1 MFIAALDQGTTSTR
15 CLIFDRDGNVVSQ
28 AQLEHQQIMPRKGWV
43 EHDPNEIWANTRRV
57 ISSAMVELDITARD
71 VQALGVTNQR
81 ETAVVWEKAT
91 GEPIYNAIVWQDTRT
106 GGEFDD
112 ATAWQAKTGLLANS
126 YPAGPKIAWILDHVD
141 GARERAERGELLA
154 GTIDSWLVWNLSG
167 GAEQGENAD
176 EADGAA
182 AAEENTPG
190 NSSDATYQAQHIT
203 DVTNASRTLLLDLHT
218 LDWDDELCEA
228 LRVPKKTLPTI
239 VPSIGALG
247 EVRHR
252 GSLTGVQITGILGD
266 QQAAMFGQ
274 RCFRPGDAK
283 NTYGTGLFLLLNTG
297 TEPKFSEHGLLT
309 TIAYQQ
315 QGEKPVYALE
325 GSVAVGGSLIQW
337 LRDQLGIIPD
347 AASSESIAADDNGGV
362 YIVPAFSGLFA
373 PRWRPDAAGVIV
385 GLTRYADRSHITRAA
400 LEATCFQTREVV
412 EAMQKDAGR
421 ELSGLCVDGGMVAN
435 DLLMQ
440 MQADILGSSV
450 QRPEMIETTVW
461 GAALAAGIG
470 IGWWDFSDDDYAA
483 DRVWE
488 PKMPEAQREQLYRMW
503 NQAVERTLGWEDAG
517 RGEAD

>member
-1 MFIAALDQGTTSTR
+1 MYIAALDQGTTSTR
-15 CLIFDRDGNVVSQ
+15 CLIFDRDGTVVSQ

-43 EHDPNEIWANTRRV
+43 EHDPNEIWTNTRRV

-71 VQALGVTNQR
+71 VKALGVTNQR

-106 GGEFDD
+106 GGEFSD
-112 ATAWQAKTGLLANS
+112 ATVWQAKTGLLANS

-154 GTIDSWLVWNLSG
+154 GTIDSWLVWNLTG
-167 GAEQGENAD
+167 GAEE
-176 EADGAA
+176 
-182 AAEENTPG
+182 
-190 NSSDATYQAQHIT
+190 NSSDDDDRGSGDHRDNGSGEALHIT

-228 LRVPKKTLPTI
+228 VRVPKQILPTI
-239 VPSIGALG
+239 VPSIGEVG

-266 QQAAMFGQ
+266 QQAALFGQ
-274 RCFRPGDAK
+274 RCFHPGDAK

-309 TIAYQQ
+309 TVAYQQ

-325 GSVAVGGSLIQW
+325 GSVAVGGSLIQR

-385 GLTRYADRSHITRAA
+385 GLTRFADRSHITRAA

-450 QRPEMIETTVW
+450 QRPEMIEITVW

-470 IGWWDFSDDDYAA
+470 IGWWEFSDDDYVA

-488 PKMPEAQREQLYRMW
+488 PEMPEAQREQLYHMW
-503 NQAVERTLGWEDAG
+503 NQAVERTLGWENA
-517 RGEAD
+517 ADDS

>member
-1 MFIAALDQGTTSTR
+1 MYIAALDQGTTSTR
-15 CLIFDRDGNVVSQ
+15 CLIFDRDGTVVSQ

-43 EHDPNEIWANTRRV
+43 EHDPNEIWTNTRRV

-71 VQALGVTNQR
+71 VKALGVTNQR

-106 GGEFDD
+106 GGEFSD
-112 ATAWQAKTGLLANS
+112 ATVWQAKTGLLANS

-154 GTIDSWLVWNLSG
+154 GTIDSWLVWNLTG
-167 GAEQGENAD
+167 GAEE
-176 EADGAA
+176 
-182 AAEENTPG
+182 
-190 NSSDATYQAQHIT
+190 NSSDDDDRGSGDHRDNGSGEALHIT

-228 LRVPKKTLPTI
+228 VRVPKQILPTI
-239 VPSIGALG
+239 VPSIGEVG

-266 QQAAMFGQ
+266 QQSALFGQ
-274 RCFRPGDAK
+274 RCFHPGDAK

-309 TIAYQQ
+309 TVAYQQ

-325 GSVAVGGSLIQW
+325 GSVAVGGSLIPW

-385 GLTRYADRSHITRAA
+385 GLTRFADRSHITRAA

-450 QRPEMIETTVW
+450 QRPEMIEITVW

-470 IGWWDFSDDDYAA
+470 IGWWEFSDDDYVA

-488 PKMPEAQREQLYRMW
+488 PEMPEAQREQLYHMW
-503 NQAVERTLGWEDAG
+503 NQAVERTLGWENA
-517 RGEAD
+517 ADYS

>member
-1 MFIAALDQGTTSTR
+1 MYIAALDQGTTSTR
-15 CLIFDRDGNVVSQ
+15 CLIFDRDGTVVSQ

-43 EHDPNEIWANTRRV
+43 EHDPNEIWANARRV
-57 ISSAMVELDITARD
+57 ISAAMVELDITARD
-71 VQALGVTNQR
+71 VKALGVTNQR

-91 GEPIYNAIVWQDTRT
+91 GTPIYNAIVWQDTRT
-106 GGEFDD
+106 GGEFSD
-112 ATAWQAKTGLLANS
+112 ATVWQAKTGLLANS

-154 GTIDSWLVWNLSG
+154 GTIDSWLVWNLTG
-167 GAEQGENAD
+167 GAEE
-176 EADGAA
+176 
-182 AAEENTPG
+182 
-190 NSSDATYQAQHIT
+190 NSSADDDSGGGHHRDNGSGEALHVT

-228 LRVPKKTLPTI
+228 VRVPKQILPTI
-239 VPSIGALG
+239 VPSIGAVG

-274 RCFRPGDAK
+274 RCFHPGDAK

-297 TEPKFSEHGLLT
+297 TELKFSEHGLLT
-309 TIAYQQ
+309 TVAYQQ

-385 GLTRYADRSHITRAA
+385 GLTRFADRSHITRAA

-412 EAMQKDAGR
+412 EAMQKDAGQ

-470 IGWWDFSDDDYAA
+470 IGWWEFSDEGYVA

-488 PKMPEAQREQLYRMW
+488 PEMPEAQREQLYRKW
-503 NQAVERTLGWEDAG
+503 NQAVERTLGWENA
-517 RGEAD
+517 ADDS

>member
-1 MFIAALDQGTTSTR
+1 MYIAALDQGTTSTR
-15 CLIFDRDGNVVSQ
+15 CLIFDRDGTVVSQ

-43 EHDPNEIWANTRRV
+43 EHDPNEIWTNTRRV

-71 VQALGVTNQR
+71 VKALGVTNQR

-106 GGEFDD
+106 GGEFSD
-112 ATAWQAKTGLLANS
+112 ATVWQAKTGLLANS

-154 GTIDSWLVWNLSG
+154 GTIDSWLVWNLTG
-167 GAEQGENAD
+167 GAEE
-176 EADGAA
+176 
-182 AAEENTPG
+182 
-190 NSSDATYQAQHIT
+190 NSSDDDDRGSGDHRDNGSGEALHIT

-228 LRVPKKTLPTI
+228 VRVPKQILPTI
-239 VPSIGALG
+239 VPSIGEVG

-266 QQAAMFGQ
+266 QQSALFGQ
-274 RCFRPGDAK
+274 RCFHPGDAK

-309 TIAYQQ
+309 TVAYQQ

-385 GLTRYADRSHITRAA
+385 SLTRFADRSHITRAA

-450 QRPEMIETTVW
+450 QRPEMIEITVW

-470 IGWWDFSDDDYAA
+470 IGWWEFSDDDYVA

-488 PKMPEAQREQLYRMW
+488 PEMPEAQREQLYHMW
-503 NQAVERTLGWEDAG
+503 NQAVERTLGWENA
-517 RGEAD
+517 ADYS

>member
-1 MFIAALDQGTTSTR
+1 MYIAALDQGTTSTR
-15 CLIFDRDGNVVSQ
+15 CLIFDRDGTVVSQ

-43 EHDPNEIWANTRRV
+43 EHDPNEIWTNTRRV

-71 VQALGVTNQR
+71 VKALGVTNQR

-91 GEPIYNAIVWQDTRT
+91 GTPIYNAIVWQDTRT
-106 GGEFDD
+106 GGEFSD
-112 ATAWQAKTGLLANS
+112 ATVWQAKTGLLANS

-154 GTIDSWLVWNLSG
+154 GTIDSWLVWNLTG
-167 GAEQGENAD
+167 GAEE
-176 EADGAA
+176 
-182 AAEENTPG
+182 
-190 NSSDATYQAQHIT
+190 NSSDDDDRGSGDHRDNGSGEALHIT

-228 LRVPKKTLPTI
+228 VRVPKQILPTI
-239 VPSIGALG
+239 VPSIGEVG

-266 QQAAMFGQ
+266 QQAALFGQ
-274 RCFRPGDAK
+274 RCFHPGDAK

-309 TIAYQQ
+309 TVAYQQ

-362 YIVPAFSGLFA
+362 YIVPAFFGLFA

-385 GLTRYADRSHITRAA
+385 GLTRFADRSHITRAA

-450 QRPEMIETTVW
+450 QRPEMIEITVW

-470 IGWWDFSDDDYAA
+470 IGWWEFSDDDYVA

-488 PKMPEAQREQLYRMW
+488 PEMPEAQREQLYHMW
-503 NQAVERTLGWEDAG
+503 NQAVERTLGWENA
-517 RGEAD
+517 ADDS